1 MAEVAL
7 LGTLISNGLPPPLL
21 LRTVCCADACF
32 VVLDDVDA
40 NVAVSVVVEAAAV
53 DVMVEVDVERVE
65 LGFTVFEEALVFDF
79 DVVVVVVVVVEAAA
93 ALLDE
98 VEIEV
103 AVLLATLPPPDVA
116 AAALVVPAALAAL
129 PHRSCTPLPKNK
141 CPIRLLPSACC
152 PLHACCT
159 CVCNVFRSVTHC
171 EEQKPVPP
179 MPAKSVLEQDEMV
192 LE

>member
-1 MAEVAL
+1 M
-7 LGTLISNGLPPPLL
+7 
-21 LRTVCCADACF
+21 
-32 VVLDDVDA
+32 LDDVDA
-40 NVAVSVVVEAAAV
+40 NVAVFVVVEAAAV
-53 DVMVEVDVERVE
+53 DVTVDVDVESLELDFFAVE
-65 LGFTVFEEALVFDF
+65 GALDSDF
-79 DVVVVVVVVVEAAA
+79 DVVVVVVEAAA
-93 ALLDE
+93 ALLEE
-98 VEIEV
+98 VEARV
-103 AVLLATLPPPDVA
+103 AVLLATLLSLDVA
-116 AAALVVPAALAAL
+116 AAPLVVPAALAAL

>member
-1 MAEVAL
+1 M
-7 LGTLISNGLPPPLL
+7 
-21 LRTVCCADACF
+21 
-32 VVLDDVDA
+32 LDDVDA

-65 LGFTVFEEALVFDF
+65 LDFTVVEDAFDFDF
-79 DVVVVVVVVVEAAA
+79 DVVVVVEADES
-93 ALLDE
+93 LLDE

-103 AVLLATLPPPDVA
+103 AILLATLLSLDVA
-116 AAALVVPAALAAL
+116 AAPLVVPAALAAL

-159 CVCNVFRSVTHC
+159 CVCNVFRSATHC

>member
-40 NVAVSVVVEAAAV
+40 NVAVSVVVETVAV

-65 LGFTVFEEALVFDF
+65 LDFFVVEDALDFDF
-79 DVVVVVVVVVEAAA
+79 DVVVVVEADES
-93 ALLDE
+93 LLDE
-98 VEIEV
+98 VEVEV

-116 AAALVVPAALAAL
+116 ATALVVPAALAAL

-159 CVCNVFRSVTHC
+159 WACNVFRSATHC
-171 EEQKPVPP
+171 EEQ
-179 MPAKSVLEQDEMV
+179 
-192 LE
+192 

>member
-1 MAEVAL
+1 M
-7 LGTLISNGLPPPLL
+7 
-21 LRTVCCADACF
+21 
-32 VVLDDVDA
+32 LDDEEVD
-40 NVAVSVVVEAAAV
+40 VAAVNVVVVDAAAV
-53 DVMVEVDVERVE
+53 DVIVDVDGERVVRDFSVVE
-65 LGFTVFEEALVFDF
+65 DALDS
-79 DVVVVVVVVVEAAA
+79 DVEVVVEAAA

-98 VEIEV
+98 V
-103 AVLLATLPPPDVA
+103 AVLLATLGPLDV
-116 AAALVVPAALAAL
+116 AALAAL

-159 CVCNVFRSVTHC
+159 CVCNVVRSATHC